1 MPSTGDGIWEA
12 YRTDEF
18 VLVVGQNESPG
29 VTKVSPLDLGEIE
42 TIEQPDAGS
51 GKTYKIAGQK
61 LKFKPLTIERYVDGS
76 PEDKV
81 FMDWF
86 KETFNLGSGTQNGS
100 SARRSGQI
108 IKRGAVVGG
117 GTTGH
122 RVPHAFDLVVVAVKP
137 QSHIARIENRVIR
150 AADSLHVVLGNR
162 RQRRGAPT
170 THHAFNR
177 EFQLMQLVQSSFH

>member
-108 IKRGAVVGG
+108 IKMHNGEAVLTFAFYNAWVKSTTFSDLEAGSNGHFKQTIVLEHEGLELIEEAGA
-117 GTTGH
+117 
-122 RVPHAFDLVVVAVKP
+122 
-137 QSHIARIENRVIR
+137 
-150 AADSLHVVLGNR
+150 
-162 RQRRGAPT
+162 
-170 THHAFNR
+170 
-177 EFQLMQLVQSSFH
+177 

>member
-1 MPSTGDGIWEA
+1 MPQAGDGIWES

-51 GKTYKIAGQK
+51 GRVFKIAGQK

-76 PEDKV
+76 PQDKV

-86 KETFNLGSGTQNGS
+86 KDTFNLGKGTQGGS
-100 SARRSGQI
+100 SSRRSGQI
-108 IKRGAVVGG
+108 IKMHNGAPVMTFAFYNAWVKSTTFTDLEAGS
-117 GTTGH
+117 TGH
-122 RVPHAFDLVVVAVKP
+122 FK
-137 QSHIARIENRVIR
+137 QTI
-150 AADSLHVVLGNR
+150 VLEHEGLELLE
-162 RQRRGAPT
+162 PT
-170 THHAFNR
+170 A
-177 EFQLMQLVQSSFH
+177 

>member
-108 IKRGAVVGG
+108 IKM
-117 GTTGH
+117 H
-122 RVPHAFDLVVVAVKP
+122 
-137 QSHIARIENRVIR
+137 N
-150 AADSLHVVLGNR
+150 
-162 RQRRGAPT
+162 GAPVLTFAFYNAWVKT
-170 THHAFNR
+170 TTFSDLEAGSNGHFKQTIVLEHEGLELIEDAGA
-177 EFQLMQLVQSSFH
+177 